1 MEKRSNYVIVGAV
14 ALAMVIGIFV
24 MVVWLSRYSGGN
36 TREYDIFFKQ
46 AVNGLVVGSP
56 VAFNGVPVGKI
67 TEIRIP
73 LESPQLVRVRIEV
86 QGDLPVLKGTTAA
99 VEGVGFTG
107 VSQIQLRGVMQGSE
121 PITEPGRYGVPV
133 IPARTGGLGE
143 LLNTA
148 PEIVANVAKL
158 TDRLNDV
165 LRDEN
170 RAALNGMLKNLDVTT
185 AALAKSAPNLA
196 AALTEA
202 RTTMAAATAA
212 LQRVDALAASG
223 QAVVD
228 GDIRPLA
235 ADLRRA
241 AASTQATMAKVEAIA
256 ASAQPGIDTLSNQ
269 TLPEVTQ
276 LIREL
281 RETSSRL
288 GAVAAKLD
296 EDPAGALIGGRTLP
310 EYQPPKTQPPGADPK

>member
-1 MEKRSNYVIVGAV
+1 MEKRSNFVIVGAV

-24 MVVWLSRYSGGN
+24 MVVWLSRYSGGDVQKF
-36 TREYDIFFKQ
+36 DIFFKQ
-46 AVNGLVVGSP
+46 SVNGLAVGSP
-56 VAFNGVPVGKI
+56 VVFNGVPVGKI

-86 QGDLPVLKGTTAA
+86 DEELPVLKGTTAA

-121 PITEPGRYGVPV
+121 PITEIGRYGAPV

-170 RAALNGMLKNLDVTT
+170 RAALNGVLKNLDVTT
-185 AALAKSAPNLA
+185 AALAKSAPDLA
-196 AALTEA
+196 AALAEA
-202 RTTMAAATAA
+202 RATMAAATAA
-212 LQRVDALAASG
+212 IQRIDALAASG
-223 QAVVD
+223 QTVVD
-228 GDIRPLA
+228 SDIRPLT
-235 ADLRRA
+235 ADLRSA
-241 AASTQATMAKVEAIA
+241 AASVKATMAKVEGIA
-256 ASAQPGIDTLSNQ
+256 AAAQPGVETLSNQ

-281 RETSSRL
+281 RETSNRL

-310 EYQPPKTQPPGADPK
+310 EYQPPKGDPQ

>member
-1 MEKRSNYVIVGAV
+1 MEKRSNFVIVGAV

-24 MVVWLSRYSGGN
+24 MVVWLSRYSGGDVQ
-36 TREYDIFFKQ
+36 RFDIFFKQ
-46 AVNGLVVGSP
+46 SVNGLAVGSP

-86 QGDLPVLKGTTAA
+86 DEELPVLKGTTAA
-99 VEGVGFTG
+99 VEAVGFTG

-121 PITEPGRYGVPV
+121 PITEVGRYGVPV

-165 LRDEN
+165 LKDEN
-170 RAALNGMLKNLDVTT
+170 RAALNGVLKNLDVTT
-185 AALAKSAPNLA
+185 AALAKSAPDLA
-196 AALTEA
+196 ATLDEA
-202 RTTMAAATAA
+202 RATMAAATAA
-212 LQRVDALAASG
+212 IQRVDALAASG
-223 QAVVD
+223 QRVVD
-228 GDIRPLA
+228 SDIRPLA
-235 ADLRRA
+235 ADLRSA
-241 AASTQATMAKVEAIA
+241 AASVKVTMAKVEAIA
-256 ASAQPGIDTLSNQ
+256 ASAQPGVEVLSNQ

-310 EYQPPKTQPPGADPK
+310 EYQPPKEDQQ

>member
-1 MEKRSNYVIVGAV
+1 MEKRSNFVIVGAV
-14 ALAMVIGIFV
+14 ALAMVVGIFV
-24 MVVWLSRYSGGN
+24 MVVWLSRYSGGDVQ
-36 TREYDIFFKQ
+36 RFDIFFKQ
-46 AVNGLVVGSP
+46 SVNGLAVGSP

-86 QGDLPVLKGTTAA
+86 NEDLPVLKGTTATIEA
-99 VEGVGFTG
+99 VGFTG

-133 IPARTGGLGE
+133 IPARSGGLGE

-165 LRDEN
+165 LKDEN
-170 RAALNGMLKNLDVTT
+170 RAALNGVLKNLDVTT
-185 AALAKSAPNLA
+185 AALAKSAPDLA
-196 AALTEA
+196 AALFEA
-202 RTTMAAATAA
+202 RTTMQAATSA
-212 LQRVDALAASG
+212 LQRVEALAASG
-223 QAVVD
+223 QTVVD
-228 GDIRPLA
+228 SDIRPLA
-235 ADLRRA
+235 ADLRSA
-241 AASTQATMAKVEAIA
+241 AASVKATMAKVDSIA
-256 ASAQPGIDTLSNQ
+256 AATQPGIDTLSNQ

-281 RETSSRL
+281 RETSNRL

-310 EYQPPKTQPPGADPK
+310 EYQPPRKEPQ

>member
-1 MEKRSNYVIVGAV
+1 MEKRSNYVIVGGI

-24 MVVWLSRYSGGN
+24 MVVWLSRYTGGDVQKF
-36 TREYDIFFKQ
+36 DIFFKQ
-46 AVNGLVVGSP
+46 AVNGLAVGSP

-86 QGDLPVLKGTTAA
+86 DKELPVLKGTTAA

-107 VSQIQLRGVMQGSE
+107 VSQIQLRGVMQGGE
-121 PITEPGRYGVPV
+121 RITEIGRYGVPV
-133 IPARTGGLGE
+133 IPARGGGLGE

-158 TDRLNDV
+158 TDSLNDV

-170 RAALNGMLKNLDVTT
+170 RAALNGVLKNLDVTT
-185 AALAKSAPNLA
+185 AALAKSAPDLA

-202 RTTMAAATAA
+202 RTTMAAATAT
-212 LQRVDALAASG
+212 LQRVEALAASG
-223 QAVVD
+223 QSLVET
-228 GDIRPLA
+228 DIRPLA
-235 ADLRRA
+235 ADLRSA
-241 AASTQATMAKVEAIA
+241 AASTKATLARVDAIA
-256 ASAQPGIDTLSNQ
+256 TSAQPAMDTLSNQ

-296 EDPAGALIGGRTLP
+296 EDPAGALVGGRTLP
-310 EYQPPKTQPPGADPK
+310 EYQPPKGDPQ

>member
-1 MEKRSNYVIVGAV
+1 MEKRSNFVIVGAV
-14 ALAMVIGIFV
+14 ALAMVIGIV
-24 MVVWLSRYSGGN
+24 MMVVWLSRYSGGD
-36 TREYDIFFKQ
+36 TQKFDIFFRQ
-46 AVNGLVVGSP
+46 SVNGLAVGSP
-56 VAFNGVPVGKI
+56 VVFNGVPVGKI

-73 LESPQLVRVRIEV
+73 LESPQLTRVRIEV
-86 QGDLPVLKGTTAA
+86 DEELPVLKGTTAA
-99 VEGVGFTG
+99 IEGVGFTG
-107 VSQIQLRGVMQGSE
+107 VSQIQLRGVMQGSQ
-121 PITEPGRYGVPV
+121 PITEIGRYGVPV

-170 RAALNGMLKNLDVTT
+170 RAALNGVLKNLDVTT
-185 AALAKSAPNLA
+185 AALAKSAPDLA
-196 AALTEA
+196 AALSEA
-202 RTTMAAATAA
+202 HTTMAAATAA
-212 LQRVDALAASG
+212 LQRVEALAASG
-223 QAVVD
+223 QTVVD
-228 GDIRPLA
+228 SDIRPLA
-235 ADLRRA
+235 ADLRGA
-241 AASTQATMAKVEAIA
+241 AAGLKTTLSNVDALTA
-256 ASAQPGIDTLSNQ
+256 AARPGIDSLSNQ

-281 RETSSRL
+281 RETGARL

-310 EYQPPKTQPPGADPK
+310 EYQPPKGDPQ

>member
-1 MEKRSNYVIVGAV
+1 MEKRSNFVIVGAI
-14 ALAMVIGIFV
+14 ALAMALGIVV
-24 MVVWLSRYSGGN
+24 MVVWLSRYSGS
-36 TREYDIFFKQ
+36 DHQKFDVFFGQ
-46 AVNGLVVGSP
+46 SVNGLAVGSP
-56 VAFNGVPVGKI
+56 VVFNGVPVGKV

-86 QGDLPVLKGTTAA
+86 SPDLPVLKGTTAA

-107 VSQIQLRGVMQGSE
+107 VSQIQLRGVMQGAD
-121 PITEPGRYGVPV
+121 PITKLGRYGVPE
-133 IPARTGGLGE
+133 IPPRGGGLGE

-170 RAALNGMLKNLDVTT
+170 RAALNGLLKNLDATT
-185 AALAKSAPNLA
+185 AALARSTPDLA

-202 RTTMAAATAA
+202 RATMAAATAA

-228 GDIRPLA
+228 SDIRPLA

-241 AASTQATMAKVEAIA
+241 AASAQATMARVDAIA

-269 TLPEVTQ
+269 TMPEVTN

-281 RETSSRL
+281 RETTARL
-288 GAVAAKLD
+288 GAIAAKLD
-296 EDPAGALIGGRTLP
+296 EDPAGALLGGRKLP
-310 EYQPPKTQPPGADPK
+310 DYQPPKEEPE

>member
-1 MEKRSNYVIVGAV
+1 MEKRSNFVIVGAV

-24 MVVWLSRYSGGN
+24 MVVWLSRYTGGDVQKF
-36 TREYDIFFKQ
+36 DIFFKQ
-46 AVNGLVVGSP
+46 SVNGLAVGSP
-56 VAFNGVPVGKI
+56 VVFNGVPVGKI

-73 LESPQLVRVRIEV
+73 LEAPQLVRVRIEV
-86 QGDLPVLKGTTAA
+86 DEELPVLKGTTAA
-99 VEGVGFTG
+99 IEGVGFTG

-121 PITEPGRYGVPV
+121 PITDIGRYGVPV

-158 TDRLNDV
+158 TDSLNDV
-165 LRDEN
+165 LKDEN
-170 RAALNGMLKNLDVTT
+170 RAALNGVLKNLDVTT
-185 AALAKSAPNLA
+185 AALAKSAPDLGATLN
-196 AALTEA
+196 EA
-202 RTTMAAATAA
+202 RATMAAATAA
-212 LQRVDALAASG
+212 IQRIDALAASG
-223 QAVVD
+223 QTMVD
-228 GDIRPLA
+228 SDIRPLA
-235 ADLRRA
+235 ADLRSA
-241 AASTQATMAKVEAIA
+241 AASVKATMAKVEGIA
-256 ASAQPGIDTLSNQ
+256 AAAQPGVETFSNQ

-281 RETSSRL
+281 RETSNRL

-310 EYQPPKTQPPGADPK
+310 EYQPPKGEPQ

>member
-1 MEKRSNYVIVGAV
+1 MEKRSNFVIVGAV

-24 MVVWLSRYSGGN
+24 MVVWLSRYAGGDVQKF
-36 TREYDIFFKQ
+36 DIFFKQ
-46 AVNGLVVGSP
+46 SVNGLAVGSP
-56 VAFNGVPVGKI
+56 VVFNGVPVGKI

-86 QGDLPVLKGTTAA
+86 DEELPVLKGTTAA
-99 VEGVGFTG
+99 IEGVGFTG
-107 VSQIQLRGVMQGSE
+107 VSQIQLRGVMQGSD
-121 PITEPGRYGVPV
+121 PITELGRYGAPV

-143 LLNTA
+143 ILNTA
-148 PEIVANVAKL
+148 PEIVNNVAIL

-170 RAALNGMLKNLDVTT
+170 RAALNGMLKNLDITT
-185 AALAKSAPNLA
+185 AALAKSAPDLA
-196 AALTEA
+196 AALAEA

-212 LQRVDALAASG
+212 LQRVEALAASG
-223 QAVVD
+223 QTVVD
-228 GDIRPLA
+228 SDIRPLA
-235 ADLRRA
+235 ADLRSA
-241 AASTQATMAKVEAIA
+241 AASVKATMAKVDAIA

-281 RETSSRL
+281 RETSNRL

-310 EYQPPKTQPPGADPK
+310 EYQPPKEDPQ

>member
-1 MEKRSNYVIVGAV
+1 MEKRSNFVLVGAV

-24 MVVWLSRYSGGN
+24 MVVWLSRYSGGDHQDF
-36 TREYDIFFKQ
+36 DIYFKQ
-46 AVNGLVVGSP
+46 SVNGLAVGSP

-73 LESPQLVRVRIEV
+73 LESPQLVRVRIQVNEDV
-86 QGDLPVLKGTTAA
+86 PVLKGTTAA

-107 VSQIQLRGVMQGSE
+107 VSQIQLRGVMQGAE

-185 AALAKSAPNLA
+185 AALAKSTPDLA

-202 RTTMAAATAA
+202 RATMAAATAA
-212 LQRVDALAASG
+212 LHRVDALAASG
-223 QAVVD
+223 QTVVES
-228 GDIRPLA
+228 DIRPLA

-241 AASTQATMAKVEAIA
+241 AASTQATMARVEAIA
-256 ASAQPGIDTLSNQ
+256 GNAQPAVDMLSNQ
-269 TLPEVTQ
+269 TLPEITQ

-296 EDPAGALIGGRTLP
+296 EDPAGTLIGGRTLP
-310 EYQPPKTQPPGADPK
+310 EYQPPKEDQK

>member
-1 MEKRSNYVIVGAV
+1 MEKRSNFVLVGAV
-14 ALAMVIGIFV
+14 ALAMVIGIFA
-24 MVVWLSRYSGGN
+24 MVVWLSRYSGSDHQ
-36 TREYDIFFKQ
+36 EFDIFFKQ
-46 AVNGLVVGSP
+46 SVNGLAVGSP
-56 VAFNGVPVGKI
+56 VAFNGVAVGKI

-73 LESPQLVRVRIEV
+73 LESPQLVRVRIQVSE
-86 QGDLPVLKGTTAA
+86 DLPVLKGTTAA

-107 VSQIQLRGVMQGSE
+107 VSQIQLRGVMQGSD

-170 RAALNGMLKNLDVTT
+170 RAALNGVLKNLDVTT
-185 AALAKSAPNLA
+185 AALAKSAPDLA

-202 RTTMAAATAA
+202 RSTMAAATAA

-223 QAVVD
+223 QTVVES
-228 GDIRPLA
+228 DIRPLA

-241 AASTQATMAKVEAIA
+241 AVSTQATMAKVEAIA
-256 ASAQPGIDTLSNQ
+256 SNAQPAVDMLSNQ

-281 RETSSRL
+281 RETSGRL

-310 EYQPPKTQPPGADPK
+310 EYQPPKEEPK